1 MAYKILIYED
11 NARLLQSLQLLL
23 TDGTENIVVGA
34 YHHCDNAKEEVI
46 LHVPD
51 LVLMDL
57 DMPGIGG
64 IEGTKLIKENA
75 PNVKIV
81 VHTIFDDDSRIF
93 DSICAGAD
101 GYILKNTSPVRLQQV
116 LIDVMQGGALMSP
129 FIAKRV
135 FQYFK
140 EKGKV
145 PNDYDLTHREQEIL
159 IELVKGDSY
168 KMIGATLGIKI
179 DTVRKH
185 LQNVYHKLHV
195 NSGTEAVALA
205 LREKI
210 VTGFD
215 IK

>member
-1 MAYKILIYED
+1 MALKILIYED
-11 NARLLQSLQLLL
+11 NARLLQSLELLL
-23 TDGTENIVVGA
+23 TDGTDNQVVGA
-34 YHHCDNAKEEVI
+34 YHHCDNSKDEVV
-46 LHVPD
+46 LHGPD

-64 IEGTKLIKENA
+64 IEGTKIIKETA
-75 PNVKIV
+75 PHVKIV

-101 GYILKNTSPVRLQQV
+101 GYILKNTSPARLQQILV
-116 LIDVMQGGALMSP
+116 DVMTGGALMSP

-140 EKGKV
+140 DKDTV
-145 PNDYDLTHREQEIL
+145 QNDYDLTLREQEIL
-159 IELVKGDSY
+159 TELVKGNSY
-168 KMIGATLGIKI
+168 KMIGASLGIKI

-210 VTGFD
+210 VKGFE
-215 IK
+215 I